1 MHLPHGGEIQGV
13 SLLQPLIHTDA
24 RGAFYESW
32 SLAKLRAL
40 GLHDGIFSQENCS
53 TSRRGTLRG
62 LHYQSGE
69 HAQSKLIWL
78 TSGRIYDVVVD
89 LRRSSP
95 TYGRWQGRYLD
106 ATRLERLFLPAGL
119 AHGFL
124 ALENNTTVCYACT
137 CPYAPTAERALRWN
151 DRDLAIEWPIGIGLE
166 PIVSPKDAAAA
177 AIADCEK
184 YS

>member
-1 MHLPHGGEIQGV
+1 MHLAHGGEIQGV
-13 SLLQPLIHTDA
+13 SLLQSVIHTDA

-32 SLAKLRAL
+32 SLAMLRAL

-53 TSRRGTLRG
+53 TSQRGTLRG

-95 TYGRWQGRYLD
+95 TYGLWQGRYLD
-106 ATRLERLFLPAGL
+106 ATRLERLFLPAVL

-124 ALENNTTVCYACT
+124 ALENNTTVCYACAT
-137 CPYAPTAERALRWN
+137 PYNPQAGRSLRWN
-151 DRDLAIEWPIGIGLE
+151 DPSLAIDWPIAIGLE
-166 PIVSPKDAAAA
+166 PIVSPKDATAATF
-177 AIADCEK
+177 ADCDK
-184 YS
+184 YA